1 MVRVPVLD
9 ELPELAE
16 TEYPAVPLPLPLPL
30 EVIVIQLV
38 PLAAGLEALQGQPAE
53 VVTLTVPVPPPEP
66 RDWLAGEME

>member
-1 MVRVPVLD
+1 MIRVPVLD

-16 TEYPAVPLPLPLPL
+16 TEYPAVPLPFPVFP
-30 EVIVIQLV
+30 EVIVIQV
-38 PLAAGLEALQGQPAE
+38 APLEALQGQPVE